1 MKKNKTV
8 KQRLSNMVNEFI
20 GGMTLI
26 FLLATVGLW
35 LIRACTTHIIEV
47 NLSSAI
53 LVEEMNEMAME
64 YRMTQYAYLTAREEG
79 KAEGYLQKLE
89 EINGQIFSE
98 GAVIEALM
106 SDEESLRVILDAKEA
121 WEKYYETTTSIQS
134 YVQAGD
140 LAGAEA
146 AMSGE
151 CEIYY
156 NDFEEKMS
164 SMIDIVEEKAY
175 KAGKD
180 TDKIILFCLVLI
192 FVLQIILMLRGKHR
206 EKQVVSS
213 ITEPLDLIDR
223 CLKEIQEGRMDAS
236 IDYEAEDE
244 IGEIVK
250 VVNEF
255 SNELSEIIID
265 VSSILDKMSDGN
277 FGVRTTMEE
286 QYKGDFRKILMSI
299 REIRGKL
306 GTVLANIKESA
317 EEVNAASEQMSNA
330 AQVLAEGS
338 TEQAGSVEEI
348 LAMVSDVEGKAK
360 FGADCAKEAND
371 HAEDVKSQAE
381 AGRYQM
387 DQMVKEMEI
396 LSQTSQAIGTII
408 ETIEEIASQTNLL
421 ALNASIE
428 AARAGEAGKGF
439 AVVAGEI
446 GKLANQ
452 SSEAVTNTRTLIEKS
467 LSQVEVGNNIV
478 RQTAEAF
485 AAVHNGIGQVVSLNG
500 RMYEECKAQV
510 HAMEDILGGIEV
522 ISGVIQN
529 NSASAEETSAT
540 SAELATHAAALM
552 TTANGFQF
560 MKSSV

>member
-26 FLLATVGLW
+26 FLLATIGLW

-47 NLSSAI
+47 NLPSAMVVQE
-53 LVEEMNEMAME
+53 LNEMAME
-64 YRMTQYAYLTAREEG
+64 YRMTQYAYLTARKEE
-79 KAEGYLQKLE
+79 KAEEYLQRLE
-89 EINGQIFSE
+89 ELNDRILSE
-98 GAVIEALM
+98 GAVIEELM
-106 SDEESLRVILDAKEA
+106 SDEAALEVILDAKGA
-121 WEKYYETTTSIQS
+121 WEKYCETTTSIQS
-134 YVQAGD
+134 YVRAGD
-140 LAGAEA
+140 LVAAEA

-156 NDFEEKMS
+156 DDFEEKMS

-180 TDKIILFCLVLI
+180 TDKIILFCLILI

-213 ITEPLDLIDR
+213 ITEPLDLIDQ

-265 VSSILDKMSDGN
+265 VSGILDKMSDGN
-277 FGVRTTMEE
+277 FGVRTTMEK

-306 GTVLANIKESA
+306 GTVLSHIKESA

-348 LAMVSDVEGKAK
+348 LAMVSDVEEKAK

-371 HAEDVKSQAE
+371 HAEEVKSQAE
-381 AGRYQM
+381 AGRYRM

-396 LSQTSQAIGTII
+396 LSQTSQAIETII

-552 TTANGFQF
+552 KTANGFQF
-560 MKSSV
+560 MKSSM